1 MATAGDDRNS
11 ASEDGCPV
19 ERALIA
25 NEMMLYSEQDKVL
38 PDTVIVLIPSKK
50 IIIFLETMYKK
61 KILYGGI
68 IMGVIK
74 EGVLTEAGSIIRTL
88 TVSIPK

>member
-1 MATAGDDRNS
+1 MLEGSRSMATAGEDRNS

-38 PDTVIVLIPSKK
+38 PSS
-50 IIIFLETMYKK
+50 F
-61 KILYGGI
+61 
-68 IMGVIK
+68 
-74 EGVLTEAGSIIRTL
+74 
-88 TVSIPK
+88 